1 VCQDI
6 VESLNEG
13 VIIAVII
20 IDFSK
25 AFNLVPHDQLLTKL
39 VASGV
44 DLRVVLWVRYF
55 HVGHT
60 QRVRVGGKL
69 SKEVKG
75 TSGVPKGSVLDPLM
89 FLV

>member
-1 VCQDI
+1 

-44 DLRVVLWVRYF
+44 DLRVVIWVR
-55 HVGHT
+55 
-60 QRVRVGGKL
+60 
-69 SKEVKG
+69 
-75 TSGVPKGSVLDPLM
+75 
-89 FLV
+89 